1 MPPPA
6 EESANG
12 MICSPTQSLDT
23 AWVGDRRKPHDK
35 FPGSA
40 EWCRVLGTS
49 YMKKTFLWFSLV
61 GMAVAG
67 ILVQYAYYSNHH
79 RDAPRLD
86 DYAYLVIC
94 PPSILLMAT
103 ESGSTSGQVLGIS
116 LVVILNGLLYGIVA
130 MVCRRLLT

>member
-1 MPPPA
+1 MVR
-6 EESANG
+6 
-12 MICSPTQSLDT
+12 SL
-23 AWVGDRRKPHDK
+23 GN
-35 FPGSA
+35 FLY
-40 EWCRVLGTS
+40 E
-49 YMKKTFLWFSLV
+49 KTFLWFSLV

-86 DYAYLVIC
+86 DYAYLAIC

-116 LVVILNGLLYGIVA
+116 LVVILNGLLYGMVA
-130 MVCRRLLT
+130 MVFRRLHRLLI